1 MAARHAPTARWP
13 QWYEPNV
20 MTARAIPVHAYGFAG
35 TLRPKDVSASLVDG
49 EIVRVSKT
57 WALVRLGDQGWVS
70 IHDFGSLVFFD
81 VPDAAREGHVSR
93 VLAALPKE
101 PHPPIVDDFL
111 LEIEEG
117 RMPQATFDRA
127 TVGSLD
133 PGTLEV
139 VALVLAQSVAM
150 DYYEEDVQALHLDVE
165 TLATELSELGRTRRG
180 QRELSRHVGR
190 MLRTR
195 NQIVMT
201 LSLLDAPAD
210 TWEEEPLDRLHRAM
224 RAAFEID
231 DRYRTLDQKMR
242 LLQDNLEVVIGLA
255 QHRRSAQ
262 LEVVVIALIAL
273 EIVLAIFERMGK
285 HP

>member
-1 MAARHAPTARWP
+1 MQARRAHVARWP
-13 QWYEPNV
+13 QWYEQFV
-20 MTARAIPVHAYGFAG
+20 MTTRAIPVHAYGFAG
-35 TLRPKDVSASLVDG
+35 TLRPKEVAASLVG
-49 EIVRVSKT
+49 TETMRISKT
-57 WALVRLGDQGWVS
+57 WALVRLEGQGWIS
-70 IHDFGSLVFFD
+70 LHDFGSLVFFD
-81 VPDAAREGHVSR
+81 VPDAEREAQIAR

-111 LEIEEG
+111 IEIEEG
-117 RMPQATFDRA
+117 KMPQATFDRA

-133 PGTLEV
+133 PGTIEV

-180 QRELSRHVGR
+180 QRELARHVGR

-195 NQIVMT
+195 TQIVMT
-201 LSLLDAPAD
+201 LSLLDAPAN

-224 RAAFEID
+224 RVAFEID

-285 HP
+285 H

>member
-1 MAARHAPTARWP
+1 
-13 QWYEPNV
+13 
-20 MTARAIPVHAYGFAG
+20 
-35 TLRPKDVSASLVDG
+35 
-49 EIVRVSKT
+49 
-57 WALVRLGDQGWVS
+57 
-70 IHDFGSLVFFD
+70 
-81 VPDAAREGHVSR
+81 
-93 VLAALPKE
+93 
-101 PHPPIVDDFL
+101 
-111 LEIEEG
+111 
-117 RMPQATFDRA
+117 MPQATFDRA